1 MVYPVCEEIPG
12 RLEVE
17 DAGPAHERRLSVF
30 AGAGPPSAIVGE
42 RGEADESC
50 GKNSEGSGRRDA
62 GQR

>member
-1 MVYPVCEEIPG
+1 MVYPVYGEIPG

-30 AGAGPPSAIVGE
+30 AGADPPSAIVGE

-50 GKNSEGSGRRDA
+50 GKNSERPGRRHA
-62 GQR
+62 CQR